1 MSVHSLIE
9 NEKSCSSWGK
19 VMLHLLAMNCLW
31 ISSNLCILCALTCAD
46 ICLLYFDCS
55 RQQVAGKQQ
64 ASSKQVSSRSK
75 KGICKL
81 FLFLVVGM
89 QCCDRAFAAL
99 QCRENFSVCLF
110 LLSYYCVSLSS
121 SLLLLTSTVTYKLS
135 QILNVGLFMT
145 RELTEICRQQFLR
158 KSSKKAD
165 KNYYSDYCVL
175 HKIEGQWREGR

>member
-1 MSVHSLIE
+1 MRSHAAHEERWCCTCWRWIVYEFLASLDL
-9 NEKSCSSWGK
+9 CW
-19 VMLHLLAMNCLW
+19 HLSPLFWLQQA
-31 ISSNLCILCALTCAD
+31 AG
-46 ICLLYFDCS
+46 S
-55 RQQVAGKQQ
+55 RQAAGKQQ

-145 RELTEICRQQFLR
+145 RELTEVCRQQFLR
-158 KSSKKAD
+158 KSSKKAH

>member
-1 MSVHSLIE
+1 MQQAA
-9 NEKSCSSWGK
+9 G
-19 VMLHLLAMNCLW
+19 
-31 ISSNLCILCALTCAD
+31 
-46 ICLLYFDCS
+46 S
-55 RQQVAGKQQ
+55 RQAAGKQQ

-145 RELTEICRQQFLR
+145 RELTEVCRQQFLR
-158 KSSKKAD
+158 KSSKKAH

-175 HKIEGQWREGR
+175 HKIEGQWRRLGRSATAWVFPQPLGWYGNPPLSSGGLGNPCHRKQHGFLHIHMI